1 MLNSAFNLFITSK
14 SIKHTLKVSVEA
26 DSLSVCNYYL
36 FNYGPV
42 VDSASNGNEF
52 QESSWE

>member
-14 SIKHTLKVSVEA
+14 SRKHILTVEA

-42 VDSASNGNEF
+42 IDSVSNGN
-52 QESSWE
+52 